1 MTAVR
6 IKTPEGTLSDPFP
19 DVVRIEPAG
28 FCNFHCHHCPVG
40 REGGRRGVLS
50 SAEFKILFDRL
61 PLIPRVLVL
70 YHGGEPL
77 LNYFIEDMIQYSK
90 DKGVCKLV
98 MNTNASKIN
107 CDLDLSGVDDL
118 RVSFDG
124 NSPEQNDAI
133 REGGE
138 FKWNAR
144 RVRALAQSDKRPKQ
158 ITIYNINDRGR
169 VADYLLDFFAGY
181 SVSFRSDKLK
191 HWPRLGDEC
200 EIASGVTYCPDLWE
214 TFTILTDGS
223 VTLCCEDLLGEAA
236 QWNAFDEYPL
246 QIWGEMQVIRDAF
259 EAGNY
264 PEFCKGCW
272 RMNET

>member
-1 MTAVR
+1 MTAIRV
-6 IKTPEGTLSDPFP
+6 KTPDNTMSDPFP

-50 SAEFKILFDRL
+50 YDEFKILFDRL

-77 LNYFIEDMIQYSK
+77 LNPFIEDMIQYSK

-98 MNTNASKIN
+98 MNTN
-107 CDLDLSGVDDL
+107 
-118 RVSFDG
+118 G

-138 FKWNAR
+138 FKWSAR
-144 RVRALAQSDKRPKQ
+144 RVRALAQSNKRPKQ
-158 ITIYNINDRGR
+158 ITIYNITKTGR

-191 HWPRLGDEC
+191 HWPRLGDE
-200 EIASGVTYCPDLWE
+200 IDAGTGITYCPDLWE
-214 TFTILTDGS
+214 TFTILADGS

-236 QWNAFDEYPL
+236 RWNAFDDHPL

-259 EAGNY
+259 EVGNY

-272 RMNET
+272 RMNETE